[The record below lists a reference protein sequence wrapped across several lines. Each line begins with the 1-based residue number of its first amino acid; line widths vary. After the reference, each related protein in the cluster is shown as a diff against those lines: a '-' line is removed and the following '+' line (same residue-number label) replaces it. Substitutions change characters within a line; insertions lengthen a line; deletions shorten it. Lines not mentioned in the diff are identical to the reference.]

1 MHRLLACS
9 LLGLSVLLL
18 AEPALAA
25 TPDGSMQT
33 LLDRIVE
40 HAAQWSTN
48 LHGYAVRLFWILA
61 AIQFVWTFGTKI
73 FQSPDF
79 GEIVGE
85 LVKFVMVTGFFFAL
99 LDNGVLWGTAIV
111 DSFRQA
117 GAQASG
123 FSKELMPGDMF
134 ATAVEFAKEIGN
146 VQTWNPLVAMS
157 VSIAAV
163 LVLLCFA
170 FIAAFMFV
178 TLVESYVVI
187 NAAVLFMGFGGASWT
202 RDYATAMPRYAVSV
216 GAKLF
221 ILTLLVGLILQ
232 ISKEWQADYNYTDDA
247 SMWTMV
253 GLAFVCAYLTKTIP
267 EIIGGLIN
275 GTSMGGG
282 SAIGSMA
289 AASIGAAA
297 GAAGATMAMGGAGA
311 AGGASSALGG
321 GSAGSAG
328 SGLANSLNAS
338 MASGPQNA
346 APTAMSSMNSA
357 AATGTA
363 TGGSAAA
370 QSAGSRVGGSQAGK
384 PEAGSGING
393 QSDKPHGN
401 DLSGPQQ
408 AAQTL
413 KKATSGANKAAGV
426 AARGLGTLSAIAVP
440 GMEGAAGMGGGTP
453 PQMPDGDD
461 SGDSHSANSSTA
473 ADVAETNVIRP
484 AQEPSAAPAQP
495 PSSEK
500 PNNPKQEGDT

>member
-1 MHRLLACS
+1 
-9 LLGLSVLLL
+9 
-18 AEPALAA
+18 
-25 TPDGSMQT
+25 MQT

-40 HAAQWSTN
+40 HAAQWSTT
-48 LHGYAVRLFWILA
+48 LHGHAVRLFWILA
-61 AIQFVWTFGTKI
+61 AIQFVWTFGNKI

-85 LVKFVMVTGFFFAL
+85 LVKFVLVTGFFLAL
-99 LDNGVLWGTAIV
+99 LDNGVEWGTAIV

-117 GAQASG
+117 GAEASG

-134 ATAVEFAKEIGN
+134 ATAVEFAKAIGS
-146 VQTWNPLVAMS
+146 VETWNPLVAMS

-187 NAAVLFMGFGGASWT
+187 NAAVFFMGFGGASWT
-202 RDYATAMPRYAVSV
+202 REYAIAMPRYAVSV

-267 EIIGGLIN
+267 EIIGGLIS

-297 GAAGATMAMGGAGA
+297 GAAGATIAMGGAGA

-346 APTAMSSMNSA
+346 APAAMSSMNSA
-357 AATGTA
+357 ATTGTA

-370 QSAGSRVGGSQAGK
+370 QSAGSRVGGSQAAK

-393 QSDKPHGN
+393 QSDIPHSSS
-401 DLSGPQQ
+401 LSGPQQ

-426 AARGLGTLSAIAVP
+426 AVRGLGTLSAIAVP

-453 PQMPDGDD
+453 PQLPAGED
-461 SGDSHSANSSTA
+461 SGESHPANSSTA
-473 ADVAETNVIRP
+473 VDVAETNVIRP

-495 PSSEK
+495 TGSEK
-500 PNNPKQEGDT
+500 TNNPKQEGDA